1 MTPSA
6 KNLINHLYYQ
16 CDDLA
21 SYSHHL
27 TAAQCDAAFR
37 WIRDIVLYIKIGT
50 EEEYEYDNAVWA
62 TTRLD
67 QLVNLAK
74 NGSNGHCLGS
84 SEGMYNENN
93 EMSDSDED

>member
-1 MTPSA
+1 MTVPA
-6 KNLINHLYYQ
+6 KRLLNQLYSQ

-37 WIRDIVLYIKIGT
+37 YIRDIVLFVKSGSND
-50 EEEYEYDNAVWA
+50 EGDYDNAAWA
-62 TTRLD
+62 ATRLD

-74 NGSNGHCLGS
+74 NG
-84 SEGMYNENN
+84 
-93 EMSDSDED
+93 EDKI